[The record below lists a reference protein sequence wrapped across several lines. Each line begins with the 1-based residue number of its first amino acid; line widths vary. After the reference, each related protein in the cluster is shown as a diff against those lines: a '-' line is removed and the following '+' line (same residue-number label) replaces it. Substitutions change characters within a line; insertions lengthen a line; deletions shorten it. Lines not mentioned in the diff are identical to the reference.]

1 MIAEWRAPGGGAHPL
16 EEHIVTAPVDWRS
29 SGAATPVRGWRRLV
43 PYSLASRLI
52 AGAVLLSVVLLV
64 VPASLA
70 YVRVKRD
77 LLSRLDD
84 QLIAASRGSV
94 GPVLRQPDVGEPA
107 PQTIWMTQLGDGGTV
122 LDSLPTGGPI
132 RHMSLSTVDRARLA
146 RGQPSPVTVR
156 TVDGE
161 SLRVISEPVPTLA
174 GTVVVGLSTDSVQGP
189 LHRLLLLEL
198 LLGLGA
204 AGVAAAAAVG
214 IRYSLWPLRRLT
226 TTAQL
231 VAADISTHGAGSD
244 RRAPLGAAHAHTE
257 TGELTSAFN
266 TLLDV
271 VETEFRARSVTEQ
284 QMRQFL
290 ADASHEL
297 RTPLTSIQGYAE
309 LENMRRRATCDGEAT
324 DSLARIQA
332 EGNRMAQLID
342 ELLTLARADQHAPV
356 IQESVDLTA
365 LAREAVELTR
375 TAHPDREI
383 VAAVDGGLA
392 TRGDYAQLLRVI
404 RNLLTNAA
412 IHSDPAGSIRLD
424 ARRYPDSVIVSVSD
438 DGPGMRPDQA
448 QRAFERFWRADQS
461 RVRQTGGTGLGLAIV
476 QSTIAAHGG
485 TVELRTDVDV
495 GTTVTLHIPE
505 AQSDH

>member
-1 MIAEWRAPGGGAHPL
+1 
-16 EEHIVTAPVDWRS
+16 VTAPVDWRS
-29 SGAATPVRGWRRLV
+29 SGAATPVRGWRRLM

-52 AGAVLLSVVLLV
+52 AGAVLLSVVLVV

-70 YVRVKRD
+70 YGRVRRD
-77 LLSRLDD
+77 LLNRLDD
-84 QLIAASRGSV
+84 QLMAASRGSMDQV
-94 GPVLRQPDVGEPA
+94 FRQPDAGEPT
-107 PQTIWMTQLGDGGTV
+107 PQTIWMAQLGDGGTV
-122 LDSLPTGGPI
+122 LDSLPTVGPI
-132 RHMSLSTVDRARLA
+132 RHMSLSTADRERLA
-146 RGQPSPVTVR
+146 SGQPSPVTVH
-156 TVDGE
+156 TLDGQ
-161 SLRVISEPVPTLA
+161 SLRVLSEPVPTLA
-174 GTVVVGLSTDSVQGP
+174 VGSVVVGLSTDSVQGP

-214 IRYSLWPLRRLT
+214 IRYSLRPLRRLT

-231 VAADISTHGAGSD
+231 VAADISTHAAGSG
-244 RRAPLGAAHAHTE
+244 RRAPLEGAHARTE
-257 TGELTSAFN
+257 TGELTAAFN

-271 VETEFRARSVTEQ
+271 VEAEFGARSVTEQ
-284 QMRQFL
+284 QMRQFN

-309 LENMRRRATCDGEAT
+309 LENMRQSATGDSEAN
-324 DSLARIQA
+324 DSLARIRA

-365 LAREAVELTR
+365 LAREALELTR

-383 VAAVDGGLA
+383 VAAIDSELA
-392 TRGDYAQLLRVI
+392 TRGDSAQLLRVI

-412 IHSDPAGSIRLD
+412 IHTDPAGLIHLD
-424 ARRYPDSVIVSVSD
+424 ARRHSDRVIISVSD

-448 QRAFERFWRADQS
+448 QHAFERFWRGDQS
-461 RVRQTGGTGLGLAIV
+461 RVRNTGGTGLGLAIV
-476 QSTIAAHGG
+476 QSTITAHGG
-485 TVELRTDVDV
+485 AVELRTDIDA
-495 GTTVTLHIPE
+495 GTTVTLHLPE
-505 AQSDH
+505 HHPTIHTRTAVSRT